1 MIKGILF
8 SLILSAIGAVS
19 AQKMSCEELK
29 LYRDVTLL
37 SILDRETAKA
47 KQQYDVLVNAKK
59 NAENQIKA
67 LQTAKSNSEV
77 QMAMTA
83 LKGAYEQATSILSAF
98 KAAKGAVKIA
108 VNVATV
114 AESINKGKGTLD
126 VLLADNEKAAL
137 VTAIENEVIGAIPV
151 VSNVYNLYKTVVDLK
166 TLNTK
171 RNGLIAEVSKANA
184 NLDKVCNKLS
194 SVMSGVKRV
203 NDYQY
208 YISDY
213 LNKYCGSKKK

>member
-1 MIKGILF
+1 MKKGLLF
-8 SLILSAIGAVS
+8 TLVFSAIGLLS
-19 AQKMSCEELK
+19 AQKMTCEELK

-37 SILDRETAKA
+37 SILDKETAKA
-47 KQQYDVLVNAKK
+47 KQQYDALMTAKK

-67 LQTAKSNSEV
+67 LQKAKSNSEV
-77 QMAMTA
+77 QMAMIA

-98 KAAKGAVKIA
+98 KAAKGAMKVA
-108 VNVATV
+108 VSVATV
-114 AESINKGKGTLD
+114 AEKINQGKGKLD

-151 VSNVYNLYKTVVDLK
+151 VSNVYNLYKTVVDIK

-171 RNGLIAEVSKANA
+171 RNGLIAEVNKANA
-184 NLDKVCNKLS
+184 NLDKVCSKLS

-213 LNKYCGSKKK
+213 LNKYCSSKKK